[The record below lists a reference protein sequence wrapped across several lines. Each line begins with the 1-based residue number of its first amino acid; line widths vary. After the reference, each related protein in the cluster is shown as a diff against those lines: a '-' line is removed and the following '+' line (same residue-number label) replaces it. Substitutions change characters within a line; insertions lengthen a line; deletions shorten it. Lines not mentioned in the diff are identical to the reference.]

1 MNAVGIDVSKG
12 KSMVIVMQ
20 PLGVVAAEPFEI
32 AHTESEL
39 GKLARFLKSLPGE
52 TKVVMESTGRYSE
65 PIARYLHSQGIF
77 VSVVNAILIHNYGGN
92 TTVRKVKTDKKDAAK
107 IASWALEHWL
117 KLREYIPEEDVRRML
132 KVYNR
137 QYGQYSKLKVM
148 MKNNLIALLDQT
160 FPGVNRLFT
169 SPPRKSDGH
178 EKWVD
183 FALKFW
189 HCECVCGV
197 SEKKFTERYAA
208 WCAKAG
214 YHFSSEKASR
224 IYAAANGNVGLF
236 PKNDASKTI
245 IINAI
250 LQLLRLEES
259 IHELQVEMDRLSSQ
273 LPEYEVVQSIYGVGP
288 VFGAQL
294 MAEIGDIS
302 RFDSKKALIGF
313 AGIDPPPNQSGSVDV
328 KSRSIS
334 KRGSAELRK
343 TLFQI
348 LIVIL
353 QNRPAYDPV
362 YQFLDKKRSE
372 GKPYKVYMIAAA
384 NKFLRIY
391 YARVKECICSQ
402 ECLSA

>member
-148 MKNNLIALLDQT
+148 LKNNLIALLDQT
-160 FPGVNRLFT
+160 FPCVNRLFT
-169 SPPRKSDGH
+169 SPPRRSDGH

>member
-107 IASWALEHWL
+107 IAGWALEHWL
-117 KLREYIPEEDVRRML
+117 DLREYIPEEDVRRML

-148 MKNNLIALLDQT
+148 LKNNLIALLDQT

-169 SPPRKSDGH
+169 SPPRRSDGH

-208 WCAKAG
+208 WCTKTG

-224 IYAAANGNVGLF
+224 IYASANGNVGLF

-259 IHELQVEMDRLSSQ
+259 IRELQVEMDRLSSQ
-273 LPEYEVVQSIYGVGP
+273 LPEYEVVHSLYGVGP

-334 KRGSAELRK
+334 KRGSAELRR

-353 QNRPAYDPV
+353 QNRPEYDPV

-402 ECLSA
+402 ECMSS